1 MIKQVL
7 MNPLRVSLVIASY
20 RRVAMLQD
28 TIASLAE
35 MQIPHDVDVEVIIV
49 DNDPEGG
56 VGLRC
61 PTSSCSAK
69 GTSRVRYIH
78 ETRTGLSYARNRGIE
93 EVRGDIVAFLDDDV
107 FVARRWL
114 VNVLDCFDRT
124 QADCVGGRTLVHW
137 EGIPDPVLKA
147 CESRLVA
154 IDMGD
159 HDFEV
164 CGPQLPGGGNA
175 AFQRRVFDRGFRFA
189 IELGRVGKVLL
200 SGEDSDLFCFA
211 AATTGSGIA
220 PGPRYVTEPAGNA

>member
-1 MIKQVL
+1 M
-7 MNPLRVSLVIASY
+7 
-20 RRVAMLQD
+20 
-28 TIASLAE
+28 
-35 MQIPHDVDVEVIIV
+35 
-49 DNDPEGG
+49 
-56 VGLRC
+56 
-61 PTSSCSAK
+61 
-69 GTSRVRYIH
+69 RYIH

-93 EVRGDIVAFLDDDV
+93 EARGDIVAFLDDDV
-107 FVARRWL
+107 FVAKRWL

-154 IDMGD
+154 LDMGD

-200 SGEDSDLFCFA
+200 SGEDSDLFLRLQKWPPDLVLRRGLGA
-211 AATTGSGIA
+211 SPNRRGTPDAGVHRQAEILVRHLLR
-220 PGPRYVTEPAGNA
+220 RY